1 MQVHLY
7 GSVESR
13 LCLTQNNDLDLTL
26 VLGACG
32 QSQQEPSEASAVVV
46 QLGEALEQKGMQV
59 RAALRSR
66 LDSSIQDLFALFSGW
81 QIEQPRR
88 ECRCHVPQPLA
99 GVAGNKKHVFIV
111 LQMASLAHSRELF
124 GRCDRCSGA

>member
-13 LCLTQNNDLDLTL
+13 LCLAQNNDLDLTL
-26 VLGACG
+26 VLGARG

-59 RAALRSR
+59 RAAL
-66 LDSSIQDLFALFSGW
+66 
-81 QIEQPRR
+81 
-88 ECRCHVPQPLA
+88 
-99 GVAGNKKHVFIV
+99 
-111 LQMASLAHSRELF
+111 HS
-124 GRCDRCSGA
+124 